1 MQIRKKLGISV
12 PLIYE
17 AGAFNLWW
25 RHQKKNDVSKY
36 LTMTFSSEKVDD
48 LLTICQ
54 SREQRAGEGGIRPPH
69 DYEGQ
74 KYAMTKRVNSSPQYL
89 LVQKMIALGP
99 NNIWLLLKLLVVFNF
114 YLECYLCWKNRKSW
128 I

>member
-1 MQIRKKLGISV
+1 
-12 PLIYE
+12 
-17 AGAFNLWW
+17 
-25 RHQKKNDVSKY
+25 
-36 LTMTFSSEKVDD
+36 MTFSSEKVDD

-54 SREQRAGEGGIRPPH
+54 SREQRAGVGGIRRPH

-99 NNIWLLLKLLVVFNF
+99 NNT
-114 YLECYLCWKNRKSW
+114 
-128 I
+128 